1 MSTLTLR
8 NVFRW
13 HLLAWLVY
21 SAYSLLGD
29 FGGRQGEALRQAV
42 WHTGS
47 FAVANMVTF
56 YAGYLL
62 VYPRLL
68 RVGRLPLLLLGLAG
82 LTLLFAGVRAGL
94 EEGLYPLL
102 LGFHNYTPDTSVR
115 HYLSNNAYFAL
126 PALVWSAA
134 LWAGEEALRRE
145 RLQQVLLGEKRVAEA
160 AFLKMQLNPHF
171 LHNTLNMLYG
181 LAYGV
186 DKTLAQAQLQLSELM
201 HYMLRET
208 PDGLVQLPA
217 ELDYIQNFLALYR
230 LRYPGLFHVELTV
243 SGDPAGYRLAPL
255 LLIPFVENAC
265 KHGVLDA
272 PATPVRLHLRLTPGL
287 VEFTAKN
294 TCHPYQADH
303 TPGLGLA
310 NLRRR
315 LELLY
320 AGQYEVRAARVEAEF
335 RAYLRLVIPA
345 AAVTPALSTP
355 AAGSP
360 SSRRQATRP
369 LSS

>member
-1 MSTLTLR
+1 MPALTLR

-47 FAVANMVTF
+47 FSVANMVTF

-82 LTLLFAGVRAGL
+82 LALLFAGVRAGL

-102 LGFHNYTPDTSVR
+102 LGFHNYTPDTSVG
-115 HYLSNNAYFAL
+115 HYLSNNAYYAL

-145 RLQQVLLGEKRVAEA
+145 RLQQVLLGEKRVAEV

-186 DKTLAQAQLQLSELM
+186 DKTLAKAQLQLSELM

-208 PDGLVQLPA
+208 PDGQVTLLA
-217 ELDYIQNFLALYR
+217 ELEYIHNFLDLYR
-230 LRYPGLFHVELTV
+230 LRYPDLFYAELTV
-243 SGDPAGYRLAPL
+243 TGDPAGYRLAPL

-265 KHGVLDA
+265 KHGVLDD

-287 VEFTAKN
+287 VEFTAEN
-294 TCHPYQADH
+294 TCHQYQADQ

-320 AGQYEVRAARVEAEF
+320 TGQYELRAERVASQF
-335 RAYLRLVIPA
+335 RAYLRLVVPVA
-345 AAVTPALSTP
+345 SPALQ
-355 AAGSP
+355 AAP
-360 SSRRQATRP
+360 RREP
-369 LSS
+369 LPHA

>member
-1 MSTLTLR
+1 MPVLTLR
-8 NVFRW
+8 TVFRW

-82 LTLLFAGVRAGL
+82 LALLFAGVRAGL

-102 LGFHNYTPDTSVR
+102 LGFHNYTPDTSVG
-115 HYLSNNAYFAL
+115 HYLANNAYYAL

-145 RLQQVLLGEKRVAEA
+145 RVQQVLLGEKRVAEV

-186 DKTLAQAQLQLSELM
+186 DKTLAKAQLQLSELM

-208 PDGLVQLPA
+208 PDGQVTLPA
-217 ELDYIQNFLALYR
+217 ELDYIHNFLDLYR

-243 SGDPAGYRLAPL
+243 VGDPAGYRLAPL

-265 KHGVLDA
+265 KHGVYD
-272 PATPVRLHLRLTPGL
+272 PATPVRLHLRLKPGL
-287 VEFTAKN
+287 VEFTVEN
-294 TCHPYQADH
+294 TCHQSQAARP
-303 TPGLGLA
+303 PGLGLA

-320 AGQYEVRAARVEAEF
+320 PGQHVLRATREESQF
-335 RAYLRLVIPA
+335 RAYLRLMVPAAPTPA
-345 AAVTPALSTP
+345 AAPPGSRRNSTLTPAT
-355 AAGSP
+355 
-360 SSRRQATRP
+360 
-369 LSS
+369 

>member
-1 MSTLTLR
+1 MPLLTLR
-8 NVFRW
+8 TVLRW

-82 LTLLFAGVRAGL
+82 LALLFAGVRAGL

-102 LGFHNYTPDTSVR
+102 LGFHNYTPDTSVG
-115 HYLSNNAYFAL
+115 HYVSNNAYYAL

-145 RLQQVLLGEKRVAEA
+145 RLQQVLLGEKRVTEA

-171 LHNTLNMLYG
+171 LHNTLNMLYS

-208 PDGLVQLPA
+208 PDGLVQLPD
-217 ELDYIQNFLALYR
+217 ELDYIQNFLSLYR
-230 LRYPGLFHVELTV
+230 LRYPGLCHVELTV

-255 LLIPFVENAC
+255 LLIPFVENTC
-265 KHGVLDA
+265 KHGVLDD

-287 VEFTAKN
+287 VEFTAEN
-294 TCHPYQADH
+294 TCYQYPA
-303 TPGLGLA
+303 TRPPGLGLP

-315 LELLY
+315 LELHY
-320 AGQYEVRAARVEAEF
+320 AGQHELRTAREDTQF
-335 RAYLRLVIPA
+335 RAYLRLVVPA
-345 AAVTPALSTP
+345 ATLSTS
-355 AAGSP
+355 AAAPTQLVGANAP
-360 SSRRQATRP
+360 H
-369 LSS
+369 